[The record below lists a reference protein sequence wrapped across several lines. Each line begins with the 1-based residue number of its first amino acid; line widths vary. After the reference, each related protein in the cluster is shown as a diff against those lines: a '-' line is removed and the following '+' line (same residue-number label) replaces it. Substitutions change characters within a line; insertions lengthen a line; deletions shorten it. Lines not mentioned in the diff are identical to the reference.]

1 MKSMKLNVKMHI
13 VFKLLMLICV
23 QNFAQDSNKPLRVF
37 LIGNS
42 FSQNATRYLPEL
54 AKEGGHQLELGRAEL
69 GGCSLQRHWDSVA
82 INLQDSTRG
91 KPYGGRSLKQ
101 LLSQGRWDLVTIQ
114 QYSLLS
120 SDESSFNPYA
130 RQLYDFIKQ
139 IQPNAEVVMHQT
151 WAYRADAKN
160 FGRKKGNEATQSQK
174 EMWEYSRAAYHSV
187 AKQLGIRVIPTGDAF
202 YAVTSDENRGF
213 QKDTSFDHDNPSPP
227 QLPAQHNSINIGY
240 TWTKENKLNF
250 DANHANDA
258 GCYLGGLV
266 WYGFFFRED
275 PSKLKFKPAS
285 VSDEFAP
292 FLKQVAWKTVQAN
305 KKKGK
310 VAKKKIK

>member
-1 MKSMKLNVKMHI
+1 MNYMRINFKI
-13 VFKLLMLICV
+13 QFVFKLLMLICI
-23 QNFAQDSNKPLRVF
+23 QTFAQDGNKTLRVF

-42 FSQNATRYLPEL
+42 FSQNATRYLPDL

-82 INLQDSTRG
+82 VNLRDTARG
-91 KPYGGRSLKQ
+91 KAYGGRSLKE
-101 LLSQGRWDLVTIQ
+101 LLSQGKWDIVTIQ

-120 SDESSFNPYA
+120 SDVDSYNPYA

-139 IQPNAEVVMHQT
+139 IQPNAEVVIHQT

-160 FGRKKGNEATQSQK
+160 FGRKRGLEATGSQR
-174 EMWEYSRAAYHSV
+174 EMWEFSRAAYHAV

-202 YAVTSDENRGF
+202 YAVSSNKNWGF
-213 QKDTSFDHDNPSPP
+213 QKDTAFDYDKALPA
-227 QLPAQHNSINIGY
+227 QLPDQHNSINIGY
-240 TWTKENKLNF
+240 AWTKENKLNF

-266 WYGFFFRED
+266 WYGFFFKEN
-275 PSKLKFKPAS
+275 PSKLKFKPVN
-285 VSDEFAP
+285 VSDEFAF
-292 FLKQVAWKTVQAN
+292 FLKQVAWKTVQRNN
-305 KKKGK
+305 K
-310 VAKKKIK
+310 